1 MTSQMSFSK
10 LMFYSLLDSLDIY
23 YIFIY
28 YSLQCNIFGGHWQ
41 VYSSFL
47 GLSMSSIYTYLLEL
61 GYSQHQCHHLQF
73 QNCSHIWKCQSMQNS
88 KFSNGIVDLL
98 WHNAK
103 CKCDLVLFCKTN
115 NLGSVMVFNYAKA
128 NENCIEK
135 LSSGIAV
142 RLCIVLTL

>member
-1 MTSQMSFSK
+1 MQMTSQMSFSK
-10 LMFYSLLDSLDIY
+10 LMFFSTLDIL
-23 YIFIY
+23 YIY
-28 YSLQCNIFGGHWQ
+28 TYTTMQHFGGHWQ

-73 QNCSHIWKCQSMQNS
+73 QNCIHIWKCQSMQNS

-98 WHNAK
+98 WQNAK

-115 NLGSVMVFNYAKA
+115 NLGSAMVFNYAKA
-128 NENCIEK
+128 NENCRTT
-135 LSSGIAV
+135 GIAV
-142 RLCIVLTL
+142 RLTLHCVK